1 MRRLPPEQPL
11 VSSFFGLDDLLGLAD
26 SRTLSGVGCSSPT
39 CQLAVAL
46 FVPLFVKVAGL
57 NLQLSLESANSAFIA
72 TGELSAGAIADAE
85 QIYAPGELTN

>member
-1 MRRLPPEQPL
+1 MLQPNLPTRC
-11 VSSFFGLDDLLGLAD
+11 G
-26 SRTLSGVGCSSPT
+26 TIM
-39 CQLAVAL
+39 
-46 FVPLFVKVAGL
+46 PLFVKVAGL